1 VTPAILKSSMGA
13 AVGPAVAG
21 VLGSM
26 QSSEAKI
33 GRQFTIKLT
42 PRSLPAASSAELDV
56 TMNAAETGEPTLYYA
71 GSGSANGLNDNLSRV
86 AKHETT
92 TRVRIDSLRI
102 FEVSSLVAQLQRSR
116 SRFPILPV
124 PGLEMPYIGSLVGV
138 PRRPGTEYHASIA
151 VLGAI
156 VVPTAADLAY
166 GTKFQA
172 DRIVGSETA
181 NFVCTWGNLDK
192 CVFRLPESIHD
203 LGDITLFHKM
213 MLNCLTSGSVSVAS
227 LGGSRQT
234 GDKCAEEL
242 DMSHMPGDEP

>member
-1 VTPAILKSSMGA
+1 
-13 AVGPAVAG
+13 
-21 VLGSM
+21 M

-92 TRVRIDSLRI
+92 SKVRIDSLRI

-124 PGLEMPYIGSLVGV
+124 PGLEVPYIGSLVGV

-166 GTKFQA
+166 GTRFEA
-172 DRIVGSETA
+172 DQIVESETVK
-181 NFVCTWGNLDK
+181 VCEWGTLDK
-192 CVFRLPESIHD
+192 CLFRPPEAMDD
-203 LGDITLFHKM
+203 LGKGIRQFHQM
-213 MLNCLTSGSVSVAS
+213 MLNCLTSRSVSVAL

-234 GDKCAEEL
+234 ADNCAEEL